1 MDCVVGCILRFESCF
16 YDKLVEL
23 LVDPL
28 RTVDIELPP
37 GELNKPIICV
47 TIK

>member
-1 MDCVVGCILRFESCF
+1 MDCVVGCILRFESRV
-16 YDKLVEL
+16 YDKLIEL

-28 RTVDIELPP
+28 RTADIELAP

>member
-1 MDCVVGCILRFESCF
+1 MDCAVGWILRFESRV
-16 YDKLVEL
+16 YDKLIEL

-28 RTVDIELPP
+28 RTADIELPP